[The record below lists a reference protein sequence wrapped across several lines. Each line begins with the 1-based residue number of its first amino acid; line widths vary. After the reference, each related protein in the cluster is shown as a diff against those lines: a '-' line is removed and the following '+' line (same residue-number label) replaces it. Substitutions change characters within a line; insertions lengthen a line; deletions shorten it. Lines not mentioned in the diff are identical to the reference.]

1 MLGGGGNTVKEWE
14 ILDEQI
20 NRYPMIRTFSAIG
33 SGQTFRELMVS
44 AISAST
50 GRQIQPD
57 DVTETPSS
65 KGKYTSVR
73 IDVMVNSPE
82 EVKEIFQRI
91 KSNPD
96 LKWCM

>member
-1 MLGGGGNTVKEWE
+1 MKEWE

-20 NRYPMIRTFSAIG
+20 NRYPMVRTFSAIG
-33 SGQTFRELMVS
+33 SGQSFRESMVS

-65 KGKYTSVR
+65 KGKYCSIR
-73 IDVMVNSPE
+73 INVTVNSPE
-82 EVKEIFQRI
+82 EVKLIFERI
-91 KSNPD
+91 KSDPA